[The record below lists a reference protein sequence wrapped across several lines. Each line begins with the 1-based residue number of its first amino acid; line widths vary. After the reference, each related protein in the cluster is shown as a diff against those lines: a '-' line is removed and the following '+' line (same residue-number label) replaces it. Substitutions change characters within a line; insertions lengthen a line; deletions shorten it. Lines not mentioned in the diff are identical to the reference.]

1 MQLFLLVLLHIIF
14 YFCRTLSDHSY
25 SEQTYHAVAKIL
37 IIVVV
42 LLVGVAVYFVFI
54 KGQFDIKVMYIQC
67 SVMFKILKEK
77 KIPLANTFNIYITIE
92 PNILKTF
99 FFHLSYLLLIISL
112 WLFLDL
118 LCIHTNAAL
127 FKYIVFFR
135 STVQGKKCINNK
147 WKPPGINKDVC

>member
-25 SEQTYHAVAKIL
+25 SEQTYHAVAMIL

-54 KGQFDIKVMYIQC
+54 KGQFHIKVMYIQC
-67 SVMFKILKEK
+67 SVMFNILKEK

-92 PNILKTF
+92 PNILKTIF
-99 FFHLSYLLLIISL
+99 FIFHISY
-112 WLFLDL
+112 
-118 LCIHTNAAL
+118 
-127 FKYIVFFR
+127 
-135 STVQGKKCINNK
+135 
-147 WKPPGINKDVC
+147 

>member
-99 FFHLSYLLLIISL
+99 FFHLSYLLLIIS
-112 WLFLDL
+112 
-118 LCIHTNAAL
+118 
-127 FKYIVFFR
+127 
-135 STVQGKKCINNK
+135 S
-147 WKPPGINKDVC
+147 